1 MVGRKESP
9 KMAECGMKEGAWTR
23 QLWAGEDG
31 GAHSWQQCSTGLTV
45 CQEDP
50 TWLVRKLLPQ
60 KFRKLQS
67 LENYRDLGAL
77 PTRISNRWPLNR
89 VDTPPTPWTPRN
101 TPDTRLRSKTVKMV
115 VVNYLLFESAV
126 GFSLFEVVHQ
136 ADTVGLELPEVKDA
150 MKSLDKFGKMI
161 QLRSFN
167 PWT

>member
-1 MVGRKESP
+1 MRIKLPITRKNFKLEKASGEVYQCRKER
-9 KMAECGMKEGAWTR
+9 CF
-23 QLWAGEDG
+23 
-31 GAHSWQQCSTGLTV
+31 GLV
-45 CQEDP
+45 AIANLFQ
-50 TWLVRKLLPQ
+50 VHA
-60 KFRKLQS
+60 S
-67 LENYRDLGAL
+67 SA
-77 PTRISNRWPLNR
+77 
-89 VDTPPTPWTPRN
+89 
-101 TPDTRLRSKTVKMV
+101 PDTTYGRPNIPDVQLDKMV